1 MVFDES
7 GKKNVNMMIENIGTK
22 ERTMVCNVMCSCSI
36 HRYSNQNLK
45 EVNVLAE
52 FI

>member
-22 ERTMVCNVMCSCSI
+22 ENHDSKSCS
-36 HRYSNQNLK
+36 S
-45 EVNVLAE
+45 
-52 FI
+52 